1 MSVTKLPLVC
11 TATLH
16 SLEESLDGERTL
28 CRNFVCR
35 FIEMWPG
42 RFERIQEAVTA
53 GHDEDAMDSALSL
66 RSSSLMVG
74 AARLGQIT
82 SELIRLLECGSHAA
96 AEKKL
101 LALQTC
107 GNQTAGHLTTTY
119 VNAA

>member
-1 MSVTKLPLVC
+1 MGVTQLPLVC

-16 SLEESLDGERTL
+16 SLEESLHGERAL

-35 FIEMWPG
+35 YIEMWPG
-42 RFERIQEAVTA
+42 RFERIQEAVMS
-53 GHDEDAMDSALSL
+53 GHVDDAMDSALSL

-82 SELIRLLECGSHAA
+82 SELIHLLECGRHTAA
-96 AEKKL
+96 VKKL
-101 LALQTC
+101 LALQRC
-107 GNQTAGHLTTTY
+107 GNQTAGQLITTY